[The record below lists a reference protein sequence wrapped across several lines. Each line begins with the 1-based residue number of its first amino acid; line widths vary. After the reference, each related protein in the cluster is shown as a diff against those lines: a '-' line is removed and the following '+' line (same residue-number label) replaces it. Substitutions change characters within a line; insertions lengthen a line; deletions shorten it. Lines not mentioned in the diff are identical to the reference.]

1 MNDQAETV
9 DNQERVFENVFL
21 LVEHLE
27 RQGFKISKSKAYRDK
42 RAGIL
47 RVQKDGAVIPS
58 DARAYALTLR
68 KVGASPINL
77 EKLNEEKSKK
87 ELERLGLEVEK
98 LQFTLD
104 RERGKFLLRE
114 DFEME
119 VSGRA
124 AVLDTGIK
132 NLVYTKTAEWVRAV
146 GGKDEKTNLLIEM
159 AIQEFDQLMHDY
171 SSMDRFTVIFSE

>member
-9 DNQERVFENVFL
+9 DNQERYFKNVL
-21 LVEHLE
+21 QLTEYLISC
-27 RQGFKISKSKAYRDK
+27 GFKVSKTKSNRDK
-42 RAGIL
+42 KNGIL
-47 RVQKDGAVIPS
+47 RVQKDGTITPS
-58 DARAYALTLR
+58 DAKAYALTLK
-68 KVGASPINL
+68 KVGYSPVNL
-77 EKLNEEKSKK
+77 ERIYEKKSEK
-87 ELERLGLEVEK
+87 EYEKIELEVEK
-98 LQFTLD
+98 LKFMLD
-104 RERGKFLLRE
+104 KERGKFLLRE